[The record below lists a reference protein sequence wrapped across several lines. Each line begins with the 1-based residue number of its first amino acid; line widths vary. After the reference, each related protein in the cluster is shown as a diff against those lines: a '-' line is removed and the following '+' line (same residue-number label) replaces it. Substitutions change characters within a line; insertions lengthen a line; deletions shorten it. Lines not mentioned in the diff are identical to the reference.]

1 MNVNESPE
9 NAPEAPAMAAA
20 AGTVSDTGAGHGT
33 HGGGLRRAAAVAVG
47 HKKQGVPPV
56 AGRPPHPGA
65 LVWVDCTAEVC
76 KLARG
81 GMTVAE
87 IADAAGVSR
96 SQVESALSLG
106 GVRRPRVPHG
116 KVGPRKF
123 DRGAVR
129 AAHAAGET
137 RNAIAARLGISVS
150 SVSLSVNEVTP

>member
-1 MNVNESPE
+1 MNVNGSPE
-9 NAPEAPAMAAA
+9 NALEAPAMAAA
-20 AGTVSDTGAGHGT
+20 AGTDSDAGEGHET
-33 HGGGLRRAAAVAVG
+33 HGEAAQRVAAVSVG
-47 HKKQGVPPV
+47 RKKRGGTPV
-56 AGRPPHPGA
+56 AGQPPHPGA

-96 SQVESALSLG
+96 SQVEFALSLG
-106 GVRRPRVPHG
+106 GVRRPRVPYG

-150 SVSLSVNEVTP
+150 SVSLSVNEVIS